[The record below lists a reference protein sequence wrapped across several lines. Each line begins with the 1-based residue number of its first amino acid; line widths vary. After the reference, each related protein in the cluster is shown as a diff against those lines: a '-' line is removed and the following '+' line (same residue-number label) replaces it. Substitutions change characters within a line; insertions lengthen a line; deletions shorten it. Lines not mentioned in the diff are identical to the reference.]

1 MLCYLIGARRR
12 AVLTD
17 GRNGEQLADNR
28 ADHPDFTVCN
38 NIIRC
43 VYRAELINNESI
55 TQKTCFRP
63 MYGLFV
69 LEAYICTASL
79 RISLHGNVNN
89 SKLGLVYTADC
100 TSVETFMEG
109 IYCFGVETKAT

>member
-1 MLCYLIGARRR
+1 MMHSKINSLLLKNCKE
-12 AVLTD
+12 
-17 GRNGEQLADNR
+17 N
-28 ADHPDFTVCN
+28 C
-38 NIIRC
+38 
-43 VYRAELINNESI
+43 INNESI

-63 MYGLFV
+63 MYRLFV
-69 LEAYICTASL
+69 LEACHICTAIL

-109 IYCFGVETKAT
+109 IDCFGVETIAT